1 MKPIG
6 QIVNSGN
13 LAQVAASGA
22 RDADRESNRQREANT
37 VSLWSR
43 ALAHSSAVFGKRQ
56 LWRVVVVETKTSEM
70 IIGSKG
76 APSDGMITQHPAKN
90 AVATTI
96 PIPIKYFVRRRLAK
110 GRDPEWVEVAF
121 DHVDPLDYDSPKA
134 WALRLSEKQKEIR
147 G

>member
-1 MKPIG
+1 MKQIG
-6 QIVNSGN
+6 NIVNSAN
-13 LAQVAASGA
+13 LAQVAASGQ

-37 VSLWSR
+37 LNLWSR
-43 ALAHSSAVFGKRQ
+43 ALAHSSATFGKRQ
-56 LWRVVVVETKTSEM
+56 LWRVVAVETKTSEM

-90 AVATTI
+90 DLATTT

-110 GRDPEWVEVAF
+110 GRDPEWVEVVY

-134 WALRLSEKQKEIR
+134 WSIRLSKEQKEIR